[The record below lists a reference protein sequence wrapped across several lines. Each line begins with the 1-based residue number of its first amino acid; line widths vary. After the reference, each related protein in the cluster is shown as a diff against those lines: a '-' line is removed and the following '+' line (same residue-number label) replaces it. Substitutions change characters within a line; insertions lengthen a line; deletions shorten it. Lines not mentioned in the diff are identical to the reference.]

1 MWSPMDGLP
10 IWSIAIDPVDT
21 QTVFVGVKPAVL
33 FRCRDGGSIWTQLS
47 VQMGAACHIGPPLV
61 IMLRVDPQA
70 HRIVWAGVAVDG
82 VSRSLDGGD
91 TWTHMA
97 GGVPPD
103 MHGMALSLGAPKQVL
118 ASTPRAIVA
127 TPALGASWPSV
138 VTTERFPLRYSRGI
152 AIKPD
157 DPNVICAALGDTARG
172 STGAIHR
179 ATDGGATWETRPLP
193 VEPNANLWSLATPPA
208 APQRVLAASL
218 CGELY
223 ASHEA
228 GDSWQKLKRECS
240 EIGALVWAPNS

>member
-33 FRCRDGGSIWTQLS
+33 FRCRDDGSIWTQLS

-70 HRIVWAGVAVDG
+70 HRSVWAGVAVDG

-103 MHGMALSLGAPKQVL
+103 MHGMASAWARP
-118 ASTPRAIVA
+118 SR
-127 TPALGASWPSV
+127 SWPVPRVQSSP
-138 VTTERFPLRYSRGI
+138 RLPW
-152 AIKPD
+152 
-157 DPNVICAALGDTARG
+157 AR
-172 STGAIHR
+172 
-179 ATDGGATWETRPLP
+179 
-193 VEPNANLWSLATPPA
+193 
-208 APQRVLAASL
+208 
-218 CGELY
+218 
-223 ASHEA
+223 A
-228 GDSWQKLKRECS
+228 GRRW
-240 EIGALVWAPNS
+240 